1 MTKKRAKIFFYSV
14 NCTLLLPH
22 KNLIPHF
29 VKLMVDRRKKFK
41 IKNKNKSTMTTTT
54 PLRKKRAYRKK
65 SLLTQDELWKVII
78 PNLWVPFIHFCLED
92 WVEKIDFTRKPDF
105 LDKELKRLLPR
116 GKSKNR
122 AVDILMR
129 VYLKDGTTQSF
140 LLHIEVQGYFD
151 PNFAQRVF
159 QYYYRI
165 SDLFQEPIE
174 TLVIMIDEDP
184 NYRPNA
190 YQQVFGQTALNFAF
204 RMFKLLDNP
213 PPYFGK
219 EDNPF
224 SVVFEVAWYAL
235 KQNRLKNDDDL
246 KALKFSLIKRLLEN
260 RIERTII
267 YDLLDFIN
275 IYLPFQNS
283 EKGITFEQEIDL
295 FIDKEEKMGTT
306 TIRELYIQKVEERE
320 RKMDLKLQKSEKRGN
335 EAEYLRQEEAKL
347 RQEEAKLRQEE
358 AKLRQEEAE
367 KHAEK
372 LRTIVLRMHNHGS
385 SIETIAD
392 IVAEPI
398 AKIQSIIDKQNN

>member
-1 MTKKRAKIFFYSV
+1 MTLKPP
-14 NCTLLLPH
+14 T
-22 KNLIPHF
+22 
-29 VKLMVDRRKKFK
+29 
-41 IKNKNKSTMTTTT
+41 
-54 PLRKKRAYRKK
+54 LRKKRAYRKK

-78 PNLWVPFIHFCLED
+78 PNLWLPFIHFCLED
-92 WVEKIDFTRKPDF
+92 WVEKIDFTHKPDF

-116 GKSKNR
+116 GKSRNR

-165 SDLFQEPIE
+165 NDLFQEPIE
-174 TLVIMIDEDP
+174 TLVILIDEDP
-184 NYRPNA
+184 NYRPNE
-190 YQQVFGQTALNFAF
+190 YKQVFGQTALSFAF

-213 PPYFGK
+213 PPYFRK
-219 EDNPF
+219 ENNPF

-260 RIERTII
+260 QIERAVI

-275 IYLPFQNS
+275 IYLPFQDS
-283 EKGITFEQEIDL
+283 EKAITFEQEIDS

-306 TIRELYIQKVEERE
+306 TIRELYMQKAEEEMLKIEVRE
-320 RKMDLKLQKSEKRGN
+320 RLKLQKAEKRI
-335 EAEYLRQEEAKL
+335 EEEAKL
-347 RQEEAKLRQEE
+347 RQEEAKS
-358 AKLRQEEAE
+358 
-367 KHAEK
+367 HAQK

-385 SIETIAD
+385 SVATIAD
-392 IVAEPI
+392 IVVEDI
-398 AKIQSIIDKQNN
+398 ETVQSIIDSMNA